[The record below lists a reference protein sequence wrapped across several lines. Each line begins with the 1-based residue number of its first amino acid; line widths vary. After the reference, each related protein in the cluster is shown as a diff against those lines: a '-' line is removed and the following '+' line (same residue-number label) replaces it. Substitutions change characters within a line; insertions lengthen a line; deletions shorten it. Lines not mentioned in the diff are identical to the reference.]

1 MKSAAGRPT
10 TEYALSMLVAHAGD
24 RISVDDGGVMR
35 DGIVFDVPSRAKV
48 VVAVFDTRRG
58 PVLRTV
64 HPNGLTE
71 RTEDGTRDP
80 ALRLLIRRTP
90 PPVRGGDTGGA
101 GAGRRRAGHTRGTSH
116 RTTGK

>member
-1 MKSAAGRPT
+1 
-10 TEYALSMLVAHAGD
+10 VAMDVVSAGD
-24 RISVDDGGVMR
+24 RVSVEDGGAVR

-48 VVAVFDTRRG
+48 VVAVFDARRG

-64 HPNGLTE
+64 HPSGLTE
-71 RTEDGTRDP
+71 RAQDGTRDP

-90 PPVRGGDTGGA
+90 PPARGGDGSGA
-101 GAGRRRAGHTRGTSH
+101 GAGRQRAGHRRGAIH